1 MSMGH
6 GPNLVNE
13 KQHIQSLLKA
23 RNEHF
28 NKKVAEKKQLIL
40 TYPDKRSI
48 FKHPETKEEFQ
59 KLFDRMIKCREI
71 DDIVGVYTCAMQLI
85 PTIFVEK

>member
-1 MSMGH
+1 M
-6 GPNLVNE
+6 E
-13 KQHIQSLLKA
+13 KQNREQK
-23 RNEHF
+23 N
-28 NKKVAEKKQLIL
+28 LIL
-40 TYPDKRSI
+40 TYPDKRCI
-48 FKHPETKEEFQ
+48 FKHPATKEEFQ